1 MLREHPEEEYD
12 GVCDGDGEGGAAAAR
27 LLPQS
32 EDGRELGD
40 DARGRQR
47 GGAPRRRERELAD
60 PLAEKRCDAL

>member
-1 MLREHPEEEYD
+1 MLGEHPEEEYD
-12 GVCDGDGEGGAAAAR
+12 GVRDGDGEGGAATAR

-40 DARGRQR
+40 DARRRQR
-47 GGAPRRRERELAD
+47 GGAPRRGERELAD